1 VTDNLQPAPAAP
13 EESANK
19 SPAKKSASAKK
30 SVIKE
35 SAKPSSALA
44 IFALLLVVIALVA
57 IGGIGWK
64 GFEFS
69 KQLLTL
75 SHQLEQSTEKNTA
88 LKAQLEKT
96 DAHAKLQGQQ
106 LQQNAQRLA
115 QLPGAD
121 RSDWLLAE
129 AEYLLRLANQRLD
142 LEKDWQGSVA
152 ILVAADK
159 VLAETQNPLI
169 NPVRQLLAKEL
180 QTLRSVPA
188 VDLTGAVARLQAVQ
202 DQIGE
207 LEWMPRTFKATA
219 IVKEAVDL
227 DVEATAWDKFA
238 TKAWAGIEKVVRI
251 REHDKALPAPLTPDQ
266 HYYLQQNMQLMLE
279 QAQVALVRQKDTLYK
294 QSIAR
299 TQAWIEEF
307 IIVKNAKTEAVVET
321 LAELKRW
328 NVSPEFP
335 EISGSLNRLR
345 QLQDE
350 QRRLGSASST
360 AFAK

>member
-1 VTDNLQPAPAAP
+1 MTNNLQQAPAAP
-13 EESANK
+13 ETSAK
-19 SPAKKSASAKK
+19 ISPAKKSSAA
-30 SVIKE
+30 KE

-69 KQLLTL
+69 QQLLTL
-75 SHQLEQSTEKNTA
+75 SHNLEKSTEKNTA
-88 LKAQLEKT
+88 LASKLAAAEKNT
-96 DAHAKLQGQQ
+96 VLQGQQ

-142 LEKDWQGSVA
+142 LEKDWQGAAA
-152 ILVAADK
+152 ILVAADT

-169 NPVRQLLAKEL
+169 SSVRQLLAKEL
-180 QTLRSVPA
+180 QTLRAVPA

-202 DQIGE
+202 DQITE
-207 LEWMPRTFKATA
+207 LEWMPRTLPKVTA
-219 IVKEAVDL
+219 VIEKVAEP
-227 DVEATAWDKFA
+227 EIEPTAWDKFA
-238 TKAWAGIEKVVRI
+238 AKAWAGIGSIVRI

-266 HYYLQQNMQLMLE
+266 HYYLQQNMHLMLE
-279 QAQVALVRQKDTLYK
+279 QAQVALVRQQDVLYK
-294 QSIAR
+294 QSITR
-299 TQAWIEEF
+299 TQAWLEEF
-307 IIVKNAKTEAVVET
+307 VSVKNAKTEAVVAT
-321 LAELKRW
+321 LSELKNW

-335 EISGSLNRLR
+335 QISGSLNRLR

-350 QRRLGSASST
+350 QRRLGSAST
-360 AFAK
+360 AAFTQ

>member
-1 VTDNLQPAPAAP
+1 MTDNLQPA
-13 EESANK
+13 EENSAK
-19 SPAKKSASAKK
+19 TSPAKKRSAAKEPAK
-30 SVIKE
+30 SG
-35 SAKPSSALA
+35 SALA
-44 IFALLLVVIALVA
+44 IFALLLVIIALVA

-69 KQLLTL
+69 QQLLTL
-75 SHQLEQSTEKNTA
+75 THKLEQSSEKNIA
-88 LKAQLEKT
+88 LISQLAKT
-96 DAHAKLQGQQ
+96 EANTELQGKQ

-142 LEKDWQGSVA
+142 LEKDWQGAIA
-152 ILVAADK
+152 ILDAADL

-169 NPVRQLLAKEL
+169 SSVRQLLASERQVL
-180 QTLRSVPA
+180 SAVPA

-202 DQIGE
+202 DQISE
-207 LEWMPRTFKATA
+207 LEWMPRTLPEVTA
-219 IVKEAVDL
+219 V
-227 DVEATAWDKFA
+227 VEEVASPEVEPTAWDKFA
-238 TKAWAGIEKVVRI
+238 AKAWAGIGTIIRI

-266 HYYLQQNMQLMLE
+266 HYYLQQNMHLMLE
-279 QAQVALVRQKDTLYK
+279 QAQVALVRQQDALYK
-294 QSIAR
+294 QSIER
-299 TQAWIEEF
+299 TQAWLEEF
-307 IIVKNAKTEAVVET
+307 VIVKNAKTTAVAAT
-321 LAELKRW
+321 LAELKNW

-335 EISGSLNRLR
+335 QISGSLNRLR

-350 QRRLGSASST
+350 QRRLGSAPST

>member
-1 VTDNLQPAPAAP
+1 LIKEIVVTDNLQPAPAD
-13 EESANK
+13 SSNK
-19 SPAKKSASAKK
+19 SSVKNSVAKD
-30 SVIKE
+30 

-44 IFALLLVVIALVA
+44 IFALLLVVIALIA

-75 SHQLEQSTEKNTA
+75 SHQLEQSTEKNTV
-88 LKAQLEKT
+88 LIAQLKKT
-96 DAHAKLQGQQ
+96 DAQAKLQGQQ

-180 QTLRSVPA
+180 QTLRAVPA

-202 DQIGE
+202 DQIGK
-207 LEWMPRTFKATA
+207 LEWMPRTLPKA
-219 IVKEAVDL
+219 AVIIPAVVDPEIEL
-227 DVEATAWDKFA
+227 TAWDKFA

-279 QAQVALVRQKDTLYK
+279 QAQVALVRQQDVLYK
-294 QSIAR
+294 QSIER
-299 TQAWIEEF
+299 TLAWLDEF
-307 IIVKNAKTEAVVET
+307 VIVKNVKTEAVVKT
-321 LAELKRW
+321 LTELKSW
-328 NVSPEFP
+328 SVSPAFP

-350 QRRLGSASST
+350 QRRLGSVSSSAMT
-360 AFAK
+360 K